1 MKIILVFQKW
11 RYRLPDWRYSGTRL
25 SSNLVSSPICTTG
38 TVFSW
43 EPGLWTLLSQDWLL
57 PLSKIKHKWND
68 GVKNVWRSDKS
79 WEPGIQKFEC
89 YWKLWKTYQPKH
101 FQINSQTRRVH
112 LQRYCW
118 TLWNNKS
125 FHIVQNNAPLI
136 NEKTSSGPRICGTT
150 KNVCITT
157 FNWNKRHAKLCY

>member
-1 MKIILVFQKW
+1 MKWCCQK
-11 RYRLPDWRYSGTRL
+11 
-25 SSNLVSSPICTTG
+25 CM
-38 TVFSW
+38 
-43 EPGLWTLLSQDWLL
+43 
-57 PLSKIKHKWND
+57 
-68 GVKNVWRSDKS
+68 NVRQS

-136 NEKTSSGPRICGTT
+136 NEKTSSRPRICGTT

-157 FNWNKRHAKLCY
+157 FNWNKRHAKLCYNFLQSGINLWWTYHKALRQNISTFSFSFLVNLSQE